1 MRLSRGFTL
10 VEMIIIAPVVILAI
24 GAFIATVINMT
35 GEVMSSRG
43 ANTISYELQD
53 TLNRIEQDV
62 KLSTT
67 FLAQNSI
74 SFSSSNPQGLG
85 DGTEN
90 FTNIDNSGNAV
101 LILSALATNGN
112 PLSEGVGNIYLNE
125 PETCASGNYPTNRPL
140 LINIVYFVDEDGT
153 MWRRTIMPTNYTS
166 GDLCGGTVWQQ
177 PSCSPGTSHSYC
189 KTDDIKLIEGVSSED
204 FKLRYFASALEES
217 EIEEAVNPSL
227 DVSQRGSAL
236 NGAQS
241 LSVSLTSKKTIA
253 GRDISRTGDLRI
265 TRLDT
270 NATSVAE
277 IIVPDLASTSP
288 TVTSRVVD
296 GNDVIFEWNQ
306 LPGAE
311 SYTARYKINGASSWT
326 NVPGTFSNTNRS
338 YKLTTAFHGDSVEFE
353 VRGRVGTTSNY
364 SAYGSS
370 SLTIPVWTPLP
381 LLNGWTTYNNTYS
394 PASYTQVRSGMV
406 MVRGMIKGGTT
417 TQGTPVVNLPAKYRP
432 SKTLL
437 FTTTTAANVY
447 ARLDVLNNGNI
458 ILNGANFSATWTSL
472 DTIRFIP
479 ASVTNYTWTTAS
491 LSGGFSHYS
500 DSSGSF
506 EQVRYL
512 QDSVGRVHFQGLA
525 RSGNTLANGNL
536 VASVPANLRPSQF
549 QLHTGNSTAYQHLG
563 VNPNTGIETRNN
575 GTVNGHSAMNMR
587 WLPNTHTG
595 WSNLCNASHMCSNGW
610 IFYGSSFTTPQ
621 YSKTSDNVVNLK
633 GLLKSGTT
641 TAGTVMATLPANC
654 RPHHRL
660 MYSTA
665 SANAHTRI
673 EIAANGQILFT
684 GGSNSWMSLDNI
696 TFPASQ
702 SGPC

>member
-227 DVSQRGSAL
+227 DVSQRNSAL

-277 IIVPDLASTSP
+277 IIAPSLAGTSP

-326 NVPGTFSNTNRS
+326 NVPGTFSNSSRS
-338 YKLTTAFHGDSVEFE
+338 YKLTAAFHGDSVEFE

-406 MVRGMIKGGTT
+406 MVRGMIKGGTA
-417 TQGTPVVNLPAKYRP
+417 TQGTPVANIPDKYRP
-432 SKTLL
+432 SGTLL
-437 FTTTTAANVY
+437 FSSSSYSSSHV
-447 ARLDVLNNGNI
+447 RLDVSAAGNI
-458 ILNGANFSATWTSL
+458 IINAANASSTWLSL
-472 DTIRFIP
+472 DTIRYVPDGIYTRYNATLDTTNP
-479 ASVTNYTWTTAS
+479 AFQNY
-491 LSGGFSHYS
+491 G
-500 DSSGSF
+500 GSF
-506 EQVRYL
+506 LPATYL
-512 QDSVGRVHFQGLA
+512 KDSVGRVHIQGLVRYGSITAGRNIVSFPAAYAPQYHMRYPGGSSTYQTLGLKPNAIEA
-525 RSGNTLANGNL
+525 RGDG
-536 VASVPANLRPSQF
+536 
-549 QLHTGNSTAYQHLG
+549 STAHMSLNINY
-563 VNPNTGIETRNN
+563 
-575 GTVNGHSAMNMR
+575 
-587 WLPNTHTG
+587 LPSSHTT
-595 WSNLCNASHMCSNGW
+595 WTNLTLQNGW
-610 IFYGSSFTTPQ
+610 VRYSTTFNPPQFT
-621 YSKTSDNVVNLK
+621 KTADNVVNVR
-633 GLLKSGTT
+633 GLIKDGATTSGT
-641 TAGTVMATLPANC
+641 VIATLPVNC
-654 RPHHRL
+654 RPQFRL
-660 MYSTA
+660 MYSTSSSNA
-665 SANAHTRI
+665 AARVEVSTDGAIRFTNGSAAW
-673 EIAANGQILFT
+673 F
-684 GGSNSWMSLDNI
+684 SLDNI
-696 TFPASQ
+696 TFPASRE
-702 SGPC
+702 GAC